1 MKRVTINIGLNNNSM
16 TFDQVVKY
24 LILEFVGYVVDEK
37 TLQKPVIGQYVG
49 QDEPTVVIELMT
61 SLSNGQILLDFENL
75 AELMNQE
82 CIAVSTDGM
91 DILAFS
97 NIYKGEKYNF
107 DLQYFLHV

>member
-1 MKRVTINIGLNNNSM
+1 MRRVTINIGLNNNTM
-16 TFDQVVKY
+16 TFNQV
-24 LILEFVGYVVDEK
+24 LEIVNNFEGYEVISFPSK
-37 TLQKPVIGQYVG
+37 AVIGQYIG
-49 QDEPTVVIELMT
+49 QDEPTVVMELLT
-61 SLSNGQILLDFENL
+61 TLSNGKILVHFEKL

-97 NIYKGEKYNF
+97 KMYEGEKYNF

>member
-1 MKRVTINIGLNNNSM
+1 MRRVTINIGLNNNTM
-16 TFDQVVKY
+16 TFNQA
-24 LILEFVGYVVDEK
+24 LESLNNLEGYEVISVPSK
-37 TLQKPVIGQYVG
+37 AVIGQYVG
-49 QDEPTVVIELMT
+49 QDEPTIVIELMT
-61 SLSNGQILLDFENL
+61 SLSNGQILVDFENL

-97 NIYKGEKYNF
+97 KTYEGEKYNF